1 MVAWD
6 RLVTPTRGPCGLS
19 GHPSWLTWTATAA
32 DLAGV
37 AVGQRAFLDLLSGH
51 AEDPRVAAMS
61 ERATAVFAGKLPE
74 AQRAGRYAEDVAP
87 ADLLMAVGM
96 VSGLVARS
104 PAAERRAAAERSW
117 ALLRAGI
124 QGEASR
130 AAGRPAN
137 CSLNF
142 QLTSLRPEARD

>member
-1 MVAWD
+1 VNRAS
-6 RLVTPTRGPCGLS
+6 GP
-19 GHPSWLTWTATAA
+19 
-32 DLAGV
+32 
-37 AVGQRAFLDLLSGH
+37 
-51 AEDPRVAAMS
+51 
-61 ERATAVFAGKLPE
+61 ERATAVLAGKLPE
-74 AQRAGRYAEDVAP
+74 AQRAGRYAEDVMP

-104 PAAERRAAAERSW
+104 PAAERRAAAEQSW
-117 ALLRAGI
+117 ALLSSGI